1 MNDGHMTVMPG
12 DRDRV
17 PACAGYNA
25 AIIAM
30 TAPVNASALLE
41 LLGFSGGHCVFLFAS
56 VAHKSRR
63 FLVERP
69 VLEIIHDNAD
79 RDAVLWNAKF
89 FCYRVNHRTRH
100 IDRAGNFFSPCS
112 FPLSEVIEH
121 SNADR
126 ERTLL
131 LGDPRMQPRVGVGSE
146 YLIDPMNDFAS

>member
-1 MNDGHMTVMPG
+1 MERTVPKFIHDDSDG
-12 DRDRV
+12 DAFLRD
-17 PACAGYNA
+17 
-25 AIIAM
+25 M
-30 TAPVNASALLE
+30 E
-41 LLGFSGGHCVFLFAS
+41 LLG
-56 VAHKSRR
+56 
-63 FLVERP
+63 
-69 VLEIIHDNAD
+69 
-79 RDAVLWNAKF
+79 
-89 FCYRVNHRTRH
+89 YRVNHRTRH